1 MILTVIHDQE
11 TDLTIA
17 VLVATVLFK
26 AGLTQGFPDPQFPD
40 DKTKLVAYRET
51 GAAGG
56 GIQIQSSVAN
66 GPFVKAAFVAVK
78 FQILQGVGP
87 LVPPPTTNVKS
98 HTVTP
103 AAPDDKYPLGADA
116 TGRAAA
122 KALCGACLTQPI
134 PPDDDPFTGDP
145 GVSMQIECDESVK
158 ASVIAGF
165 GAVGFGVD

>member
-17 VLVATVLFK
+17 VLVAVSLLA
-26 AGLTQGFPDPQFPD
+26 AGLTQGFPDPQYPD
-40 DKTKLVAYRET
+40 DPKKRVAYRET
-51 GAAGG
+51 GTAGG
-56 GIQIQSSVAN
+56 GIQVQSSVAN

-78 FQILQGVGP
+78 FQILQGVGR
-87 LVPPPTTNVKS
+87 LVPPPKTNVSS

-103 AAPDDKYPLGADA
+103 VLSDDKYPLGAEA

-145 GVSMQIECDESVK
+145 GVSMQIACDESDK
-158 ASVIAGF
+158 ANVIAGF
-165 GAVGFGVD
+165 GAVAFLVR